1 MDKVKHEADRREIEV
16 VILPT
21 AEAIK
26 TLQENPVKTNA
37 ILGHSSDPDL
47 DPFDL
52 LTVISVLD
60 SKLDLLHT
68 AKRFSPTSFR

>member
-26 TLQENPVKTNA
+26 TLQENPVKTY
-37 ILGHSSDPDL
+37 I
-47 DPFDL
+47 
-52 LTVISVLD
+52 I
-60 SKLDLLHT
+60 
-68 AKRFSPTSFR
+68 